1 MGSRRV
7 GLGRLETLVE
17 NLKRELTM
25 NGASLTGLAQSRL
38 ATQSTTAGPNLAD
51 DTNAVNFVRADHGKR
66 FVCLLDGAA
75 KSLNLPADMLA
86 ADVGV
91 QIEIIQGVDLVA
103 SGVLTINANTGNTFC
118 TNSFALGYNG
128 SRVLAPTRP
137 ADANNRIVITGSGT
151 GNSAW
156 GIGSRAIFTCVA
168 AGEWYFEITA
178 EPLGSGTDAIAYS
191 TV

>member
-17 NLKRELTM
+17 NLKRDLAM

-38 ATQSTTAGPNLAD
+38 ATQHTTAGANLAD
-51 DTNAVNFVRADHGKR
+51 DTAEVNLVRADHGKR

-75 KSLNLPADMLA
+75 KSLNLPASMVA

-91 QIEIIQGVDLVA
+91 QIEIIQGADLVG

-118 TNSFALGYNG
+118 TNSFALGYNS

-137 ADANNRIVITGSGT
+137 ADANNRIVITGAAS
-151 GNSAW
+151 NSAW

-168 AGEWYFEITA
+168 AGEWYFELTA
-178 EPLGSGTDAIAYS
+178 EPLGTGNAAIAYS

>member
-1 MGSRRV
+1 MGSRRI
-7 GLGRLETLVE
+7 GLGRIETLFE
-17 NLKRELTM
+17 NLKRELAM
-25 NGASLTGLAQSRL
+25 DGASLTGLAQSRL
-38 ATQSTTAGPNLAD
+38 ATQHTTAGANLAD
-51 DTNAVNFVRADHGKR
+51 DTATVNFVRADHGKR

-75 KSLNLPADMLA
+75 KTLNLPTNMLA

-91 QIEIIQGVDLVA
+91 QIEIIQGADLVA

-118 TNSFALGYNG
+118 TNSFALGYG
-128 SRVLAPTRP
+128 TSRVLAPTRP
-137 ADANNRIVITGSGT
+137 ADANNRIVITGAGT
-151 GNSAW
+151 NSAW

-178 EPLGSGTDAIAYS
+178 EPLGTGKDDAIAFS

>member
-75 KSLNLPADMLA
+75 KTLNLPADMLA

-91 QIEIIQGVDLVA
+91 QIEIIQGADLVA
-103 SGVLTINANTGNTFC
+103 SGELTINANTGNTFC
-118 TNSFALGYNG
+118 TNSFALGYSG

-137 ADANNRIVITGSGT
+137 ADANNRIVITGNAS
-151 GNSAW
+151 NSAW
-156 GIGSRAIFTCVA
+156 GIGSRATFTCVA
-168 AGEWYFEITA
+168 AAEWYFEITA
-178 EPLGSGTDAIAYS
+178 EPLGSGHNAITYS

>member
-1 MGSRRV
+1 
-7 GLGRLETLVE
+7 
-17 NLKRELTM
+17 M

-38 ATQSTTAGPNLAD
+38 ATQNATAGASLPNDAD
-51 DTNAVNFVRADHGKR
+51 AVNFVRADHGKR
-66 FVCLLDGAA
+66 FVCLLAGAG
-75 KSLNLPADMLA
+75 KSLNLPASMLA

-91 QIEIIQGVDLVA
+91 QIEIIQGADLVG

-118 TNSFALGYNG
+118 TNSFALGYNS
-128 SRVLAPTRP
+128 SRVLAPARP
-137 ADANNRIVITGSGT
+137 ADANNRIVITGAAS
-151 GNSAW
+151 NSAW

-178 EPLGSGTDAIAYS
+178 EPLGTGNAAIAYS